1 MTDIHRKDKA
11 MKIFRKIASVL
22 LALGTAACFCGCSNG
37 AKPGNIGEVTFAAGD
52 KIAEITIENYGV
64 IKAKLLPDVAPNG
77 VENFVK
83 LAEEGYYDGLKIHRV
98 VKDCCIQGGSLN
110 GDGTGGKPA
119 INDGKPLEAETSA
132 DARNFYGALGYANPS
147 GSIATQF
154 YIVNCKKTQ
163 DLSGYDPTK
172 MKAKAE
178 EYETNAKA
186 LADEDPEKE
195 SLNAYA
201 AYYYNMAAMF
211 EKASEDVAA
220 KYATTGGYPFWDG
233 NYTIFGQ
240 VYEGFDV
247 VDKISSVELTTS
259 NTGEISAPVEDIVI
273 SSVRI
278 SEYVPPEPES
288 SSSSKKK

>member
-1 MTDIHRKDKA
+1 
-11 MKIFRKIASVL
+11 MKIFRKIAGVI
-22 LALGTAACFCGCSNG
+22 LALGTAACVCGCSNG
-37 AKPGNIGEVTFAAGD
+37 AKPGNLGEVMFAAGD
-52 KIAEITIENYGV
+52 KIAEITIENFGV
-64 IKAKLLPDVAPNG
+64 IKAKLLSDVAPNG
-77 VENFVK
+77 VENFIK
-83 LAEEGYYDGLKIHRV
+83 LAEAGYYDGLKIHRV

-119 INDGKPLEAETSA
+119 INDGKPLEAETSS

-163 DLSGYDPTK
+163 DLSGYDPAK
-172 MKAKAE
+172 MKAKAD
-178 EYETNAKA
+178 EYTKNAEA
-186 LADEDPEKE
+186 LAEEDPDREIL
-195 SLNAYA
+195 SAYA
-201 AYYYNMAAMF
+201 AYYNNMAAMF
-211 EKASEDVAA
+211 EKATEDVSA

-240 VYEGFDV
+240 VYEGLDV
-247 VDKISSVELTTS
+247 VDKISAVGLTTC

-278 SEYVPPEPES
+278 SEYAPPEPES

>member
-1 MTDIHRKDKA
+1 
-11 MKIFRKIASVL
+11 MKIFRKIAGVI
-22 LALGTAACFCGCSNG
+22 LALGTAACVCGCSNG
-37 AKPGNIGEVTFAAGD
+37 AKPGNLGEVTFAAGD
-52 KIAEITIENYGV
+52 KIAEITIENFGV
-64 IKAKLLPDVAPNG
+64 IKAKLLSDVAPNG
-77 VENFVK
+77 VENFIK
-83 LAEEGYYDGLKIHRV
+83 LAEAGYYDGLKIHRV

-119 INDGKPLEAETSA
+119 INDGKPLEAETSS

-163 DLSGYDPTK
+163 DLSGYDPAK
-172 MKAKAE
+172 MKAKAD
-178 EYETNAKA
+178 EYTKNAEA
-186 LADEDPEKE
+186 LAEEDPDREIL
-195 SLNAYA
+195 SAYA
-201 AYYYNMAAMF
+201 AYYNNMAAMF
-211 EKASEDVAA
+211 EKATEDVSA

-240 VYEGFDV
+240 VYEGLDV
-247 VDKISSVELTTS
+247 VDKISAVGLTTC

-278 SEYVPPEPES
+278 SEYAPPEPES